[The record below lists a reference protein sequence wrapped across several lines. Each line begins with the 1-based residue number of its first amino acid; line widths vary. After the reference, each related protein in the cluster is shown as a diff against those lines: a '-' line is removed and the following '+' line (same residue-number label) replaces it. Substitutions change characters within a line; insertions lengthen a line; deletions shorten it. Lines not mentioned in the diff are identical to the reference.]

1 MGKRMDPDAKLRLVL
16 EAAVEEYA
24 QNAGTTFEGAFRDA
38 LTDLKH
44 LADEKGLDFDE
55 RLAAALEVADE
66 EDESGR

>member
-24 QNAGTTFEGAFRDA
+24 QNEGTNFECAFRDA
-38 LTDLKH
+38 LTDMKH
-44 LADEKGLDFDE
+44 IADEKGIDFDWTMG
-55 RLAAALEVADE
+55 RALEVADE